1 MLIAS
6 RDRRRGYFG
15 ALSVPIYNVHV
26 LSELSYWNEDLN
38 PASCV
43 CPEIIG
49 YEVIFE
55 AWGVA
60 VAGSSIAQQSLLG
73 DYERTRCQRTR
84 FDGPNSPVRF
94 DEDGIGWTT
103 KVVFPGNNSGAA
115 IETHRKRYAAALD
128 ETLGAA
134 SRLEG
139 IDSYHL
145 DLA

>member
-6 RDRRRGYFG
+6 RDRRRGHFG

-60 VAGSSIAQQSLLG
+60 VAGSACGHSSSARWMTSVGWQ
-73 DYERTRCQRTR
+73 TRHKLHM
-84 FDGPNSPVRF
+84 SVRH
-94 DEDGIGWTT
+94 
-103 KVVFPGNNSGAA
+103 A
-115 IETHRKRYAAALD
+115 IDT
-128 ETLGAA
+128 GF
-134 SRLEG
+134 
-139 IDSYHL
+139 
-145 DLA
+145 

>member
-6 RDRRRGYFG
+6 RDRRRGHFG

-60 VAGSSIAQQSLLG
+60 VAGSRCG
-73 DYERTRCQRTR
+73 TR
-84 FDGPNSPVRF
+84 SPVR
-94 DEDGIGWTT
+94 TARKVPCAT
-103 KVVFPGNNSGAA
+103 KRSVVAVRGQEHLHALLGVSTQLSPAGDRVVA
-115 IETHRKRYAAALD
+115 EQHR
-128 ETLGAA
+128 
-134 SRLEG
+134 S
-139 IDSYHL
+139 I
-145 DLA
+145 

>member
-6 RDRRRGYFG
+6 RDRRRGHFG

-60 VAGSSIAQQSLLG
+60 VAGSRAG
-73 DYERTRCQRTR
+73 DRGHPDTAR
-84 FDGPNSPVRF
+84 
-94 DEDGIGWTT
+94 
-103 KVVFPGNNSGAA
+103 
-115 IETHRKRYAAALD
+115 HR
-128 ETLGAA
+128 
-134 SRLEG
+134 
-139 IDSYHL
+139 HP
-145 DLA
+145 

>member
-6 RDRRRGYFG
+6 RDRRRGHRG
-15 ALSVPIYNVHV
+15 ALSVPIYNVDV

-60 VAGSSIAQQSLLG
+60 VAGWSIGTPGFGRSPMHALADPKGGHHLAG
-73 DYERTRCQRTR
+73 GWVDDGVPIDY
-84 FDGPNSPVRF
+84 DGWDHLVAVSHGS
-94 DEDGIGWTT
+94 DEGGCVGI
-103 KVVFPGNNSGAA
+103 FP
-115 IETHRKRYAAALD
+115 D
-128 ETLGAA
+128 V
-134 SRLEG
+134 
-139 IDSYHL
+139 
-145 DLA
+145 DLVY